1 MEKGERKNS
10 KLVKYKG
17 KAYNADDSSAVSSAE
32 SIDIDSN
39 NEEHMEEIAALSKE
53 LVSTIP
59 RSSWIADTGATSHM
73 TNQLRLFS
81 EPLKSIKRRTI
92 KVGGGRLYLVQCGTI
107 TMKV

>member
-17 KAYNADDSSAVSSAE
+17 KVYNADDSSAVSSAE
-32 SIDIDSN
+32 LIDIDSN

-59 RSSWIADTGATSHM
+59 RSSWIADTGATS
-73 TNQLRLFS
+73 
-81 EPLKSIKRRTI
+81 
-92 KVGGGRLYLVQCGTI
+92 YI
-107 TMKV
+107 TD

>member
-17 KAYNADDSSAVSSAE
+17 KVYNADDSSAVSSAE
-32 SIDIDSN
+32 LIDIDSN

-59 RSSWIADTGATSHM
+59 RSSWIIDTGATSYM
-73 TNQLRLFS
+73 TD
-81 EPLKSIKRRTI
+81 
-92 KVGGGRLYLVQCGTI
+92 
-107 TMKV
+107 